1 MSILLQLLLLVLGLA
16 VLLKGAD
23 YLVGG
28 AVGIARIFAVPTV
41 LIGLTVVSFGTSTP
55 ELLTAFT
62 SLAKDAPELF
72 LGDNIGSNITNI
84 SLVLGVAALIHPLK
98 LKSHT
103 VWKEIPFALLG
114 VAATLIFALRNFVT
128 TRDFASIRAVLG
140 DETRIIGRIDQADG
154 LVLLLFFG
162 VFLYYTFSLA
172 RKEPLEAIE
181 TVETP
186 AMPLSNAVVLLLIGI
201 AGLGLGS
208 NLLVS
213 NALSLAASL
222 GVNEGVIGLTIIA
235 FGTSAPELAATV
247 AAARKQET
255 DLLVGNIIGSNIFN
269 TFFVLG
275 LTASVQ
281 ALDVNG
287 RVLLDLLVMLI
298 ITLFLFGA
306 SHLFG
311 FRRITKLEGG
321 ILLLGY
327 FGYLGYLFL

>member
-1 MSILLQLLLLVLGLA
+1 MSTFFPLLLLVLGLIL
-16 VLLKGAD
+16 LLKGAD
-23 YLVGG
+23 YLVNG
-28 AVGIARIFAVPTV
+28 AVGIAKIFAVPTV
-41 LIGLTVVSFGTSTP
+41 LIGLTIVSFGTSTP

-84 SLVLGVAALIHPLK
+84 SLVLGVAALFHPLK
-98 LKSHT
+98 LRSHT

-114 VAATLIFALRNFVT
+114 VAATLIFALRGFIT
-128 TRDFASIRAVLG
+128 TRTGSTLLAALG
-140 DETRIIGRIDQADG
+140 DEARIVGRIDQADG
-154 LVLLLFFG
+154 LILLLFFG

-172 RKEPLEAIE
+172 RKEPLEVVE

-186 AMPLSNAVVLLLIGI
+186 ATSLPKAGVLLVLGI

-222 GVNEGVIGLTIIA
+222 GVNEGLIGLTIIA
-235 FGTSAPELAATV
+235 FGTSAPELAATIS
-247 AAARKQET
+247 AARKQET

-287 RVLLDLLVMLI
+287 RVLLDLLVMLV

-327 FGYLGYLFL
+327 FSYLGYLFL